1 MPGQLARMHGAPAN
15 WVVTSPD
22 AGTTVEHTV
31 QRRALGL
38 GPVVRCRCTREAGM
52 LQSRDLSSPCMACS
66 TPAAVKAS
74 SNART
79 YRGASTVGAPR
90 ARAVHQEYQPL
101 APLMVSNAS
110 EARAVVGKLGAGRRV
125 GNAGMPSRRGR
136 PPQMLYRLPPEET
149 NLISQGCSMPPC
161 RRIRSSTP
169 RAHPVVP
176 VECRPVGAIGT
187 GRPSSLSTI

>member
-22 AGTTVEHTV
+22 AGTTVEHTA
-31 QRRALGL
+31 QRRAPGL

-52 LQSRDLSSPCMACS
+52 LQSRDLSSPCTACS

-110 EARAVVGKLGAGRRV
+110 EARAVVGKLGAGRPA

-136 PPQMLYRLPPEET
+136 PPQMLYRSPPEAMY
-149 NLISQGCSMPPC
+149 LVSQGCSMPPC
-161 RRIRSSTP
+161 RRMRSRTP

-176 VECRPVGAIGT
+176 LRLCLLRAIWT
-187 GRPSSLSTI
+187 